1 MEEAFDTPWSEHT
14 VIDEEELTDYLQEG
28 SQWYESKIR
37 VDSYV
42 VKPNHGTLN
51 YSSFIQYLGRKYPY
65 FAFPED
71 EVDEFDR
78 PMHRAQKLSDYKD
91 DARYDGKWGEL
102 ILFLL
107 VDGVLD
113 IPMVSH
119 KLGWKQNPVDQI
131 KGSDGLF
138 FGEFEGNPSLA
149 IGEAKMY
156 GDLGSGVEE
165 ALDST
170 NRFHGDGSQTR
181 KQHELAVAAGN
192 LSKNLSSEKI
202 ERLATLFTSQERDYQ
217 VIHPIFVGY
226 DDPDLEELQT
236 EPLSD
241 EELLDRVREHI
252 SETDLKSTVVSEL
265 EDTYSH
271 LRKHWLIFFFLPVE
285 NKDRFSKNVKEEIY
299 PHSTNH

>member
-1 MEEAFDTPWSEHT
+1 MEKEFDDPWAEHT
-14 VIDEEELTDYLQEG
+14 VIDGEELADYLQEG
-28 SQWYESKIR
+28 SQWQDKKIR
-37 VDSYV
+37 VDSYII
-42 VKPNHGTLN
+42 KPNHGILDYT
-51 YSSFIQYLGRKYPY
+51 SFIQYLGRKYPY
-65 FAFPED
+65 FAFSED
-71 EVDEFDR
+71 EVKEFDR

-156 GDLGSGVEE
+156 GNLSGGVEE

-170 NRFHGDGSQTR
+170 DRFHGSGSQTR
-181 KQHELAVAAGN
+181 NQHELAVAAGN
-192 LSKNLSSEKI
+192 ISKNLSPEKI
-202 ERLATLFTSQERDYQ
+202 ERLASLFTSQERDYQ
-217 VIHPIFVGY
+217 IIHPIFVGY
-226 DDPDLEELQT
+226 DDPDLGELQT

-241 EELLDRVREHI
+241 RELIERVREHI
-252 SETDLKSTVVSEL
+252 TETDLVSIVERKL
-265 EDTYSH
+265 EDEYSH
-271 LRKHWLIFFFLPVE
+271 LRKHRLVFFFLPLE
-285 NKDRFSKNVKEEIY
+285 NKNQFSENMKEEIY

>member
-1 MEEAFDTPWSEHT
+1 MEEEFDVPWSEHT
-14 VIDEEELTDYLQEG
+14 VIDGEELIDYLQEG
-28 SQWYESKIR
+28 DQWQESKIR
-37 VDSYV
+37 VNSYI
-42 VKPNHGTLN
+42 VKPNYGTLD
-51 YSSFIQYLGRKYPY
+51 YSSFIRYLGKKYPY
-65 FAFPED
+65 FAFSKD
-71 EVDEFDR
+71 EVEEFDR

-138 FGEFEGNPSLA
+138 FGRFKGNPSLA

-156 GDLGSGVEE
+156 GELGSGIEE
-165 ALDST
+165 SLDST
-170 NRFHGDGSQTR
+170 DRFHGDGSQIR
-181 KQHELAVAAGN
+181 NQHELAVAAGN
-192 LSKNLSSEKI
+192 LSKNLSSDKI
-202 ERLATLFTSQERDYQ
+202 EQLASLFTSQERDYQ
-217 VIHPIFVGY
+217 IVHPIFVGY
-226 DDPDLEELQT
+226 DDPDLGELQT

-241 EELLDRVREHI
+241 EELLERVREHI
-252 SETDLKSTVVSEL
+252 SETDLTSAVVDKL

-271 LRKHWLIFFFLPVE
+271 LQKHWLIFFFLPLE
-285 NKDRFSKNVKEEIY
+285 NKDQFSESMKEEIY
-299 PHSTNH
+299 PYSSNH